1 MTAPAPQ
8 DRSPT
13 RSSRPALLLAAIAT
27 LTVVAARV
35 TAPWD
40 ILDNDQLR
48 PLAYVLDIVRNGN
61 WLVQHDGSGDVASK
75 PPLYAWIAAVAA
87 FVTGRVGQFEL
98 AVPSA
103 VGVLVGAVAVAI
115 AGARVF
121 GSRAACVA
129 ALAFVLTPLMLKQSA
144 LARTDALF
152 AGLTTAAAFLAYR
165 AFERRTGWWEFW
177 FVAALA
183 TLTKGP
189 LTLLLATTGLLMIA
203 RQRPP
208 RPLTPRREWPEHL
221 LGLAVFLSLTA
232 GWFVGAWLHDGQ
244 PFIDKVLGRE
254 LFGHVV
260 GASKE
265 HLDESSFIE
274 RVGLWLVGLFKPTL
288 YLLGRALPWSI
299 PAAIALFAV
308 FRSPAPDPRERR
320 FERFLAGWLLIGLAV
335 FSVVPHQRADLLSPI
350 WAPGALLAGRWIA
363 RRTVSWTPRYLR
375 VAAAAAILLGAA
387 GAFLQF
393 HIAARRSDSKR
404 RLTEIRRT
412 LAEAEQAGVPP
423 AMITPADG
431 SYLLTALCDTAW
443 ARVDLDQAAWL
454 LSSESAAF
462 VSTRSPDALLAE
474 LRSMRSP
481 GFVLARSDEIAI
493 VSNRGTVAPH
503 DSFAAMLD
511 GLFVETAG
519 CRLAPPR
526 MGTLIVE
533 RPPGSTAVLSIRNRS
548 ETTRTVRWRDTH
560 GSDGVVDLAPFEETI
575 ITLRPDAAP

>member
-1 MTAPAPQ
+1 MTAPAPH
-8 DRSPT
+8 DLSPT

-27 LTVVAARV
+27 LTVVAVRV
-35 TAPWD
+35 AAPWD

-48 PLAYVLDIVRNGN
+48 PLSYVLDIVRNGN

-87 FVTGRVGQFEL
+87 MVTGRVGQFEL

-103 VGVLVGAVAVAI
+103 LGVIVGGLAVAI

-121 GSRAACVA
+121 GTRAACIA

-152 AGLTTAAAFLAYR
+152 AGLTTSAALLAFR

-177 FVAALA
+177 LVAALA

-189 LTLLLATTGLLMIA
+189 LTLLLATAGLLFIA

-208 RPLTPRREWPEHL
+208 GPTATRREWPEHL
-221 LGLAVFLSLTA
+221 LGLALFLALTA
-232 GWFVGAWLHDGQ
+232 GWFVAAWLHDGQ

-274 RVGLWLVGLFKPTL
+274 KVGLWIVGLFKPTL
-288 YLLGRALPWSI
+288 YLLARALPWSI
-299 PAAIALFAV
+299 PGAIALVAV
-308 FRSPAPDPRERR
+308 YRSPAPDPLERR

-363 RRTVSWTPRYLR
+363 GRTASWPARRLR
-375 VAAAAAILLGAA
+375 VAAVVTILIAAT

-393 HIAARRSDSKR
+393 HIAARHSDSYR
-404 RLTEIRRT
+404 RLTEIRQT
-412 LAEAEQAGVPP
+412 LAEAEREGVPP
-423 AMITPADG
+423 AMIMPADG

-443 ARVDLDQAAWL
+443 PRVDLAEAARL

-462 VSTRSPDALLAE
+462 VSTRSPEDLLAD
-474 LRSMRSP
+474 LRSMRRP

-493 VSNRGTVAPH
+493 VSNRQTVSPH

-511 GLFVETAG
+511 GLFIETAG
-519 CRLAPPR
+519 CRLGPAR
-526 MGTLIVE
+526 MGTLIVD
-533 RPPGSTAVLSIRNRS
+533 RPPGASAVLSIRNRS
-548 ETTRTVRWRDTH
+548 ETPRTIRWRDTH
-560 GSDGVVDLAPFEETI
+560 GSAGVVDLAPFQETI
-575 ITLRPDAAP
+575 ITLRPVAAP